1 VFVKRDYW
9 GNEEYFTLLSELRW
23 RVKERRSL
31 SHKIGLHNKNP
42 LTAQLLVD
50 RLGGMKV
57 IGLTGGIGSG
67 KSTVAGFLAELG
79 AVVIDAD
86 KVWHEALK
94 PNTEIWREVV
104 TAFGT
109 EIVKPNG
116 EIDRK
121 KLGKIVFANPK
132 ALARLNKIVHPR
144 IYSMVK
150 TQIEQYRQKGVRV
163 VVFEAP
169 LLLEAAKPSLADEV
183 DEVWVT
189 VAPESTVLRRLK
201 EEMGLSEPES
211 LARIR
216 SQLSSEE
223 RIKQADVVI
232 DTDCSLGELREKV
245 RALWR
250 KLTLDT

>member
-1 VFVKRDYW
+1 
-9 GNEEYFTLLSELRW
+9 
-23 RVKERRSL
+23 
-31 SHKIGLHNKNP
+31 
-42 LTAQLLVD
+42 
-50 RLGGMKV
+50 MKV

-79 AVVIDAD
+79 AVIIDAD

-94 PNTEIWREVV
+94 PDTKIWREVV
-104 TAFGT
+104 AAFGT

-121 KLGKIVFANPK
+121 KLGEIVFGNPE

-150 TQIEQYRQKGVRV
+150 TQIKQYRQKGVRV

-169 LLLEAAKPSLADEV
+169 LLIDVPLSLRAGEPSLLDEV

-201 EEMGLSEPES
+201 EKSGMSEEQT

-232 DTDCSLGELREKV
+232 DTDCSLGELKERV